1 MTLNRQTAAP
11 APSPGNE
18 PRRFINDIIWIG
30 LSQIF
35 TSLLGIV
42 SLPALTKSYSTE
54 MYGVWAQVMVTVNLI
69 IPLVTLY
76 LGNAAIR
83 FLSAE
88 EDPLKRRQYLGSM
101 LTAIIISA
109 GVILIIVNLLASQFS
124 LFLFDSP
131 RYIIFVRLTAVWVFI
146 SGLYVFL
153 VQYLRSRRQIKRLS
167 IMLTAYSAVKI
178 LTIVALAKTG
188 FSLEWVIGALIG
200 VDTAL
205 FGVLFY
211 IVVRGVG
218 FPTPNF
224 KNLRGFLAFS
234 IPQIPSGILLW
245 IIAFS
250 DRYFITHFLDLSQTG
265 VYSSSNVLGG
275 IISLCFS
282 PINYV
287 LYPAVSRAWEEKR
300 LSEVKNYF
308 EYSNKLFLTLAIPA
322 AAGVAILSQ
331 PLLQVLA
338 TSQYLAGWQ
347 LVLLVAVGTIFLG
360 IYQNNAFI
368 ILLIKKTQWLP
379 FMILLASATS
389 LGVNFLLIPR
399 IGILGAAVSNIAA
412 YFVLAAIVSWWARK
426 SINYNFDIKYLGK
439 VVAAALIM
447 SAGLYFFK
455 VEGWLIVAAIIG
467 GIIIFGAALLIL
479 RAFSRQ
485 DKVLIK
491 QVLGERVPWIY

>member
-11 APSPGNE
+11 APRPGNE

-131 RYIIFVRLTAVWVFI
+131 QYIIFVRLTAVWVFI

-200 VDTAL
+200 VDAIL

-211 IVVRGVG
+211 MVVRGVG

-224 KNLRGFLAFS
+224 RHLRGFLAFS
-234 IPQIPSGILLW
+234 IPQ
-245 IIAFS
+245 
-250 DRYFITHFLDLSQTG
+250 
-265 VYSSSNVLGG
+265 
-275 IISLCFS
+275 
-282 PINYV
+282 
-287 LYPAVSRAWEEKR
+287 
-300 LSEVKNYF
+300 
-308 EYSNKLFLTLAIPA
+308 
-322 AAGVAILSQ
+322 
-331 PLLQVLA
+331 
-338 TSQYLAGWQ
+338 
-347 LVLLVAVGTIFLG
+347 
-360 IYQNNAFI
+360 
-368 ILLIKKTQWLP
+368 
-379 FMILLASATS
+379 
-389 LGVNFLLIPR
+389 
-399 IGILGAAVSNIAA
+399 
-412 YFVLAAIVSWWARK
+412 
-426 SINYNFDIKYLGK
+426 
-439 VVAAALIM
+439 
-447 SAGLYFFK
+447 
-455 VEGWLIVAAIIG
+455 
-467 GIIIFGAALLIL
+467 
-479 RAFSRQ
+479 
-485 DKVLIK
+485 
-491 QVLGERVPWIY
+491 